1 MAKLRVGVLYDTWDD
16 GSAEEEAAPSRGKK
30 KPEKEDRQEIHE
42 ALRANGHSPFYI
54 EIDGTTESLKALADT
69 ECDLVFNLTES
80 WAGDDTKD
88 INLAAYLDLLHK
100 KYTGAEI

>member
-1 MAKLRVGVLYDTWDD
+1 MARLRIAVLYDVWDD
-16 GSAEEEAAPSRGKK
+16 GSEETFDETPVSRRK

-42 ALRANGHSPFYI
+42 ALKSLGHAPIYV
-54 EIDGTTESLKALADT
+54 EIDGTTESLGRLAAT

-88 INLAAYLDLLHK
+88 IHLAAYLELLGK
-100 KYTGAEI
+100 KFTGS